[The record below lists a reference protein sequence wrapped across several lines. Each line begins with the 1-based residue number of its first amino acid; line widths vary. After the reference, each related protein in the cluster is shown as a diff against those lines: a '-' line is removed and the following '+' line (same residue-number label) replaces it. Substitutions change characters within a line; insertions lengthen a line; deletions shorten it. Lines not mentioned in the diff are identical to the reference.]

1 VVASLGPVLPGSITT
16 IYVIEGA
23 EPMKLEIFGTGCP
36 KCTKLYE
43 HAVTAVRE
51 LGREAEVVKVED
63 INAIM
68 QAGVMLTP
76 ALGIDGNIVSSGKAM
91 DVEEIKKHISP

>member
-1 VVASLGPVLPGSITT
+1 
-16 IYVIEGA
+16 
-23 EPMKLEIFGTGCP
+23 MKLEIFGTGCP

-43 HAVTAVRE
+43 HAVAAVRE
-51 LGREAEVVKVED
+51 LGLNAEVVKVQD

-68 QAGVMLTP
+68 RAGMMLTP
-76 ALGIDGNIVSSGKAM
+76 ALGVDGNIVSSGKAM